1 MNQATVMKRIF
12 APFLLLLF
20 TFAMTDAFAVA
31 DHLTRDLKC
40 PKCKM
45 KIENKGACP
54 CCLKKKPP
62 KTAIIH
68 DPCADE
74 EGDFTI
80 HFDRLSAV
88 LSPIAHFTPVFTAIL
103 PVPTHSRLV
112 GTFADIPYPPPRI

>member
-1 MNQATVMKRIF
+1 MKRIF

-31 DHLTRDLKC
+31 DHLTRNLQC

-74 EGDFTI
+74 EGDFTL

-88 LSPIAHFTPVFTAIL
+88 LIDNTDFL
-103 PVPTHSRLV
+103 PVLTALLPIPADSPV
-112 GTFADIPYPPPRI
+112 AGTFADIPYPPPRH